1 MKKIFVNVKSS
12 HSSNQRARAGV
23 VFKKGFAIQL
33 VDVDKKTLEILK
45 NDKVLVIKESLTDGL
60 TELKGKQISTYTDH
74 TFLFAEKTS
83 NQDTINQDTSNQ
95 DTSKQDDNQA
105 DVTALPSKEDYEN
118 KLKSLQADIII
129 AAQNHK
135 RNIANEATAKEN
147 LKNTIGEEN
156 KKKGKAKLDGCVD
169 STINSGKELNA
180 LKQTIKDLKALGYGE
195 GKSWVQKAVD
205 KFT

>member
-1 MKKIFVNVKSS
+1 MKKIFVNVRSS
-12 HSSNQRARAGV
+12 HSSNQRARAGI

-83 NQDTINQDTSNQ
+83 NQDTSNQDTSNQ
-95 DTSKQDDNQA
+95 DDNQA
-105 DVTALPSKEDYEN
+105 DVAALPSKEDYEN

-156 KKKGKAKLDGCVD
+156 KKKGKAKLDVCVD
-169 STINSGKELNA
+169 NTINSGKELTT
-180 LKQTIKDLKALGYGE
+180 LKQTIKDLKASGYGE